1 MYIMC
6 LYNSIHRDNL
16 DDEAHQLSYDE
27 YEFDESQENNK
38 SNVSDSDGES
48 ETKKAK
54 LQSKLDDDASLAKSM
69 EDLTRLVNEPR
80 RSLIGDVHIVQ
91 TLEHHSGYPQ
101 NKDFKVNDRPLST
114 ASVEIGDY
122 QSAIEDVLEK
132 LLKAEETME
141 MDLAEP
147 EILSDSRKQFQAH
160 EDFMLKLADYQVS
173 VGSAL
178 EEGTKLLTE
187 PTGLS
192 KDEQNEIKHQL
203 YLLNER
209 WEALRIKAL
218 DTQTKVHKQLA
229 KIQFEKVEELKKFL
243 TKTEDRQSRMIVKGP
258 GPDELRQQMEEHKEL
273 QADLEAQ
280 QALVESLSNLVIIED
295 SEYFRDLEDKL
306 VALEERWSHVVK
318 WTAKRWD
325 SLQDLSFKW
334 TKLAEHHRILNL
346 WIDTREK
353 CLKDWE
359 SKQVEQIG
367 DAMTRIKCLQFCKSD
382 LNSLL
387 KSVEVLET
395 SVGELDNEKFSTL
408 NIAGKVEGL
417 NDRIEALT
425 QILEVQKDRID
436 KMGFSINLNSE
447 RRASIPQG
455 WEDFQKQVND
465 LETKVFST
473 MKAEKFEDVQ
483 VIGKKVENE
492 KVTQLNE
499 TIMDMVYFID
509 EIEST
514 MNDMYQLDAKDQI
527 TILEKM
533 QEKLKLQLRE
543 HEKSKSLLSSCR
555 DEVGHLEVEDQH
567 IQELGSKYEM
577 LNFQIMELIDSAR
590 IEMKKEKFMK
600 IKLLLA
606 DMRDWYKQH
615 ANETSKEE
623 LEKKLAEMEG
633 FVEEI
638 KEFESD
644 DKVSDGDEW
653 KRDLKQLSESWTD
666 MKSAISRLV
675 EEVSPPSPSDDAESI
690 KEFDMQSEEILNDIN
705 DTEKWL
711 EELELS
717 TPDTSNEQFDNIN
730 DLFQIKS
737 KFQAMKESCDQMTIK
752 FRELNEKGS
761 DTLLQGD
768 DTIQNKRDSKFS
780 DLSKHLTKLISR
792 WNEVTTRVYKRTA
805 ELEYLSTQYGELK
818 TLLVSEAGYL
828 DKLDKLLRRSPE
840 NAADA
845 EEISEELD
853 HIENYLRSN
862 SSDARIDKIQEIG
875 KELADASFLKDE
887 ITDEI
892 RKMLIRRD
900 RLEHQVNIF
909 LFFLTFRCFYLGNIF
924 DA

>member
-1 MYIMC
+1 MYVMC
-6 LYNSIHRDNL
+6 LYNSIHRNNL
-16 DDEAHQLSYDE
+16 DDEAHQLNYDE
-27 YEFDESQENNK
+27 DEYNDYQESSK

-54 LQSKLDDDASLAKSM
+54 LQSRLYDDASLAKSM

-91 TLEHHSGYPQ
+91 TLEHHPGYAQ
-101 NKDFKVNDRPLST
+101 NKEFKVTDRPLST

-132 LLKAEETME
+132 LLKAEETMAL
-141 MDLAEP
+141 DLAEP

-229 KIQFEKVEELKKFL
+229 KIQFEKVEELKDFL
-243 TKTEDRQSRMIVKGP
+243 TKTEDRQSRMNIKGP

-367 DAMTRIKCLQFCKSD
+367 DAMTRIKCLQFCKND
-382 LNSLL
+382 LNFLL
-387 KSVEVLET
+387 KSVEKLET
-395 SVGELDNEKFSTL
+395 SVEELDKENFSNL
-408 NIAGKVEGL
+408 NIAGKIEGL

-425 QILEVQKDRID
+425 QILEVQQDRID

-455 WEDFQKQVND
+455 WEDFQQQVND

-473 MKAEKFEDVQ
+473 MTADKVEDAQVVEKKA
-483 VIGKKVENE
+483 ENE

-514 MNDMYQLDAKDQI
+514 LNDMYQLDTKDQLM
-527 TILEKM
+527 ILEKM
-533 QEKLKLQLRE
+533 QEKLRLQIQE
-543 HEKSKSLLSSCR
+543 HEKSKNLLSSCR

-567 IQELGSKYEM
+567 LQELGTKYEL
-577 LNFQIMELIDSAR
+577 LNFQIVELIESAK
-590 IEMKKEKFMK
+590 IEMKKEKFLK

-623 LEKKLAEMEG
+623 LEKKLAEMEE

-638 KEFESD
+638 EEFQKD
-644 DKVSDGDEW
+644 DKNSDGDEW
-653 KRDLKQLSESWTD
+653 KRDLKQFSESWND
-666 MKSAISRLV
+666 MKGAISRLV

-690 KEFDMQSEEILNDIN
+690 KEFDMQSEEILNEIN

-711 EELELS
+711 EDLELS
-717 TPDTSNEQFDNIN
+717 TPDTTNEQFDNIN

-840 NAADA
+840 NAG
-845 EEISEELD
+845 
-853 HIENYLRSN
+853 ENC
-862 SSDARIDKIQEIG
+862 E
-875 KELADASFLKDE
+875 
-887 ITDEI
+887 
-892 RKMLIRRD
+892 
-900 RLEHQVNIF
+900 
-909 LFFLTFRCFYLGNIF
+909 
-924 DA
+924 